1 MVTDVPRSHSPD
13 IELGTYTSQ
22 HLGRQTQLGFLTP
35 QPTQRQ
41 ALDPVK
47 PSSDPGPSSYLPSYS
62 YDAALHH
69 ARIQSSFSPSSVPES
84 DTPVGTAHP
93 NIVDGN
99 YGDPS
104 DKLFAV
110 YLAQADKFDK
120 EQSES
125 WKGDTEGILVFV
137 CRRTTLFLMPL
148 TCFKYVRLV
157 SSPLRWRRSSSRA
170 ISNCSQA
177 QATQSFFSSRRSHN
191 NSLPFPVALPSPS
204 HPACQARISN
214 HQPRPSA

>member
-1 MVTDVPRSHSPD
+1 MSTDVW
-13 IELGTYTSQ
+13 LTA
-22 HLGRQTQLGFLTP
+22 TP
-35 QPTQRQ
+35 QPTRRH
-41 ALDPVK
+41 AFDSIK

-69 ARIQSSFSPSSVPES
+69 AKAQSPPDSSRHLPPSTVPET
-84 DTPVGTAHP
+84 DAPAGAAHP
-93 NIVDGN
+93 NVDGN

-104 DKLFAV
+104 DKLFSV

-137 CRRTTLFLMPL
+137 CRRTILFLVSL

-157 SSPLRWRRSSSRA
+157 SSLLRWRRSSSRA
-170 ISNCSQA
+170 INSCSRT
-177 QATQSFFSSRRSHN
+177 QATQSFFSFRRSHN
-191 NSLPFPVALPSPS
+191 NSLLSPVALPSPS
-204 HPACQARISN
+204 HLACRARIFN
-214 HQPRPSA
+214 HRPRPSA